1 MKLQGSGKILVLML
15 ALLLCGACASKPAPK
30 PEFSYVTPLV
40 TYLRECPQP
49 DCREVAEVHKSDRVE
64 LLEKKEGGW
73 HLVKLLRSNQQ
84 GWIRGEL
91 LGQAPVV
98 TAQPL
103 KSPPRVQT
111 EPAPGK
117 SIHYVA
123 AMEANLTNLPL
134 ISSQVVKVVK
144 LNDKME
150 IISQSGP
157 KWYKVREL
165 RGGAEGWIQARYLK
179 DAPVTGKP
187 KVMKRKT
194 AKKGGGATPKEE
206 LPSQPEAVG
215 PSAM

>member
-1 MKLQGSGKILVLML
+1 MKLQGSGKILVLL
-15 ALLLCGACASKPAPK
+15 PALLLFGACASKPDPK

-40 TYLRECPQP
+40 TYLRECPRL
-49 DCREVAEVHKSDRVE
+49 DCREVAELHKSDQVE
-64 LLEKKEGGW
+64 VLEKKEGGW

-84 GWIRGEL
+84 GWIQGEL
-91 LGQAPVV
+91 LGQVPLVA
-98 TAQPL
+98 AQL
-103 KSPPRVQT
+103 SESPPRVQT

-117 SIHYVA
+117 TVHYVA
-123 AMEANLTNLPL
+123 APEANLTNLPL

-165 RGGAEGWIQARYLK
+165 RGGAEGWIQARHLK
-179 DAPVTGKP
+179 DAPVTGIP
-187 KVMKRKT
+187 QVMKRKT
-194 AKKGGGATPKEE
+194 AKKGGRAIPKEE